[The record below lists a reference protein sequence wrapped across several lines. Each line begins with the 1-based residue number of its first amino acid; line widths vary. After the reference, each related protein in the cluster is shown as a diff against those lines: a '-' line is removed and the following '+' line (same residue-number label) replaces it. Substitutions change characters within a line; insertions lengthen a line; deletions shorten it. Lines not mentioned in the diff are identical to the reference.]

1 MQRLKKQIESKAG
14 KINELTVANLTKES
28 ELRQSKEEISIL
40 TLKSLSE
47 KKSLMYDKEKML
59 SEKQNEIKALK
70 NQIRMLEIKFKTA
83 LKEVEEKDKF
93 LQKYLMGRTKDE
105 DMKQYIV

>member
-1 MQRLKKQIESKAG
+1 
-14 KINELTVANLTKES
+14 
-28 ELRQSKEEISIL
+28 
-40 TLKSLSE
+40 
-47 KKSLMYDKEKML
+47 
-59 SEKQNEIKALK
+59 
-70 NQIRMLEIKFKTA
+70 MLEIKFKTA